1 LNTIEK
7 RIKTLERAIKPLR
20 AIVASLNLSKEEQ
33 ETILKA
39 TNILKI
45 AECQGMVRDGLLVDG
60 TDEERRTLRDAVE
73 IMMNRQRTTFR
84 EVQNE

>member
-7 RIKTLERAIKPLR
+7 RIKTLERVIKPLR

-45 AECQGMVRDGLLVDG
+45 AESQGRVRDGLPVDG

-73 IMMNRQRTTFR
+73 IMMKRQGTTFR

>member
-1 LNTIEK
+1 MNTIEK
-7 RIKTLERAIKPLR
+7 RIKTLERVIKPLR

-45 AECQGMVRDGLLVDG
+45 AESQGRVRDGLPVDG

-73 IMMNRQRTTFR
+73 IMMKRQGTTFR